1 MFTSQGGSQ
10 MTFKYISEDAFD
22 RATELWQQIEQLVEQ
37 ARGQLS
43 LQDKLILITQARELK
58 VQRMRLLQ
66 LSFRDETK
74 GESNNDL

>member
-1 MFTSQGGSQ
+1 

-22 RATELWQQIEQLVEQ
+22 RAAELWQQIEQLVEQ